1 MSSERGLEILK
12 NWKIAEA
19 SLESNSITLFD
30 SSRSTFVKVRDVET
44 NVLVVEDESGWLP
57 IPLSGSEEF
66 DGIEPTEFSP
76 LRALQI
82 RLSGG
87 LVLFIER
94 TGKSNA

>member
-19 SLESNSITLFD
+19 SLESNSITLFKTG
-30 SSRSTFVKVRDVET
+30 RSTSVKIRDVGPS
-44 NVLVVEDESGWLP
+44 VLVVEDDSDWET
-57 IPLSGSEEF
+57 IPLSGAEEF

-94 TGKSNA
+94 VGK